1 MFSHYFLYFLLKK
14 QIAER
19 MLFYLNIYVQLGL
32 GLFSVYLFNI
42 QHLDFNN
49 FTITECLV
57 RGETVNDER

>member
-1 MFSHYFLYFLLKK
+1 
-14 QIAER
+14 

-57 RGETVNDER
+57 RGETLMM